1 MRMMFPQI
9 KSFVISQI
17 NIGRGFGPS
26 HSTKKGDT
34 MTDTEFSISHIHED
48 GKDTGTF
55 ISIYTRAMR
64 MNKQS
69 EDAGREIYADRIY
82 IKIEP
87 PGQKKSIV
95 DRAINEND
103 KIRFAAAWKKFES
116 GKASTEGGTP
126 IERLGDLPMS
136 RYKELRAAGFRTI
149 EQLANAPLSN
159 INFIGPD
166 SLNLQKAAKLFL
178 AGQTVDSV
186 KLGKLEEEN
195 VSLRAEMAAMKKT
208 LQKLTAAKAKPGPKK
223 RGPGRLKNDPANDSP
238 GSS

>member
-1 MRMMFPQI
+1 
-9 KSFVISQI
+9 
-17 NIGRGFGPS
+17 
-26 HSTKKGDT
+26 

-48 GKDTGTF
+48 GEDTGTF

-64 MNKQS
+64 MNKKS
-69 EDAGREIYADRIY
+69 EDAGREIYEDRIY

-95 DRAINEND
+95 DRAITAAD
-103 KIRFAAAWKKFES
+103 KLRFVAAWQKFES
-116 GKASTEGGTP
+116 GKESTEGGTP

-149 EQLANAPLSN
+149 EQLSNAPATN

-166 SLNLQKAAKLFL
+166 SLNLRKAAKLFL
-178 AGQTVDSV
+178 AGQTEDSV
-186 KLGKLEEEN
+186 KLSEIEAEN
-195 VSLRAEMAAMKKT
+195 VSLRSDMAEMKQT
-208 LQKLTAAKAKPGPKK
+208 LEKLTAAKAKPGPKR

-238 GSS
+238 GRA